1 MHTFVSAKEWM
12 VRVPVRIA
20 VFASVSAACALAPVP
35 SLAGGQPPRAA
46 PSSVQLTVFERSAG
60 SGADSVAFVLTPSV
74 RFEREQRNASG
85 ARYPEAGDAVLESM
99 LDGFSA
105 SRADSSTSGA
115 QLQSFAGGR
124 SSDSF
129 LIVPQWMRTGLRPAS
144 FAPALPLAIGSC
156 GLRSSRPSTLL
167 RPSAE
172 ARRRALFPLVQ
183 QAACQAG
190 LPVSL
195 MDAMLVQ
202 ESGYNPWA
210 LSSKGAFGLGQLM
223 PGTARYL
230 GVDRY
235 DIRGNLNGA
244 ARYLREHLTEF
255 GDARLALAAYN
266 AGPGRVR
273 RSRGVPNI
281 TETKDYVRS
290 ILKNWSVL
298 ENNESTMS
306 WQKH

>member
-1 MHTFVSAKEWM
+1 
-12 VRVPVRIA
+12 VPVGPRFAMLASVPA
-20 VFASVSAACALAPVP
+20 VFAHVASPCLAQAQPFSAGSP
-35 SLAGGQPPRAA
+35 SL
-46 PSSVQLTVFERSAG
+46 QLTVFDRSHA
-60 SGADSVAFVLTPSV
+60 SSETRDLFVLSPVV
-74 RFEREQRNASG
+74 RGEGNETAAGPGPYF
-85 ARYPEAGDAVLESM
+85 PAGDPVVEAM
-99 LDGFSA
+99 LDRFNSARDDVRPGGLKLQAFSSA
-105 SRADSSTSGA
+105 PSSGP
-115 QLQSFAGGR
+115 FV
-124 SSDSF
+124 
-129 LIVPQWMRTGLRPAS
+129 IVPQWMRSGLRPVP
-144 FAPALPLAIGSC
+144 FVPALPLAIGSC
-156 GLRSSRPSTLL
+156 GIRPYRPSTLL
-167 RPSAE
+167 RPTAE
-172 ARRRALFPLVQ
+172 ARRRAFFPLVQ
-183 QAACQAG
+183 QAACEAG

-195 MDAMLVQ
+195 MDAMLIQ

-210 LSSKGAFGLGQLM
+210 LSSAGAFGLGQLM

-235 DIRGNLNGA
+235 DIRQNLNGA